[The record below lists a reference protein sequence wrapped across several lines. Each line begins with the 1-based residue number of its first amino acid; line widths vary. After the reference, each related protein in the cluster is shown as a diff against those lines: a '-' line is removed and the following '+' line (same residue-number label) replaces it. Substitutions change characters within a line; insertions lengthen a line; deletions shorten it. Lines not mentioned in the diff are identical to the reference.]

1 MKKGD
6 QIAVAVVGWQASG
19 LTQKAYCEKTG
30 LKPAIF
36 ANWVRG
42 SKDNSAKG
50 FIALTPPVG
59 VVSEAIELTYPN
71 GVRLKVTPDHLPVLS
86 DLIHLW

>member
-1 MKKGD
+1 MKTGEE
-6 QIAVAVVGWQASG
+6 ISLAVGGWQASG

-30 LKPAIF
+30 LKLATF
-36 ANWVRG
+36 ANWVRRT
-42 SKDNSAKG
+42 KDHSAKG
-50 FIALTPPVG
+50 FLAFTPPGG
-59 VVSEAIELTYPN
+59 VVSETIELTYPN